1 MEIAVSTTSNKTV
14 EPRKSY
20 TFEAIPEDEETQD
33 ELNRRLR
40 KPGEPGYCAPPK
52 RGEARNSQASA
63 VQGEPPAESRKE

>member
-1 MEIAVSTTSNKTV
+1 MNTTPNKTV

-40 KPGEPGYCAPPK
+40 KPGAPGCCASSK
-52 RGEARNSQASA
+52 NGEAGNSQPA
-63 VQGEPPAESRKE
+63 GWAESQ